1 MTADPSPTPD
11 SIEERLRR
19 RERELRAVY
28 RITSALHARTGLDD
42 LERQTLNTAIE
53 TVDASVGS
61 ILLYDP
67 QKERLVF
74 RYVVNPDPAVT
85 EQLMTIELAE
95 SLSWRLYHTARGP
108 QNGAGR
114 PDPSENALKP
124 GRERS
129 DPGPGRDV
137 LFQPRK
143 Q

>member
-1 MTADPSPTPD
+1 MTGDPSPTPE
-11 SIEERLRR
+11 SLEERLRR

-85 EQLMTIELAE
+85 EQLMTIELAPGHGIAGAVYQE
-95 SLSWRLYHTARGP
+95 GRGRITEDTRAD
-108 QNGAGR
+108 QQH
-114 PDPSENALKP
+114 S
-124 GRERS
+124 
-129 DPGPGRDV
+129 
-137 LFQPRK
+137 Q
-143 Q
+143 